1 MPIAAEATVIY
12 RLSRMPS
19 LISCHRPVKFGGKNA
34 AKKRAPRGSPSQRRV
49 QFTSIVPTASARYTT
64 ALKPNAQ
71 RSQARLISG
80 GFLHWRKAKAGGVLR
95 GSPEPSHSVP
105 VVMGLAVFQ
114 GDIGARPQSCFVVI
128 LGLAN
133 RRRPIFFAVNCRQHL
148 GSKTVWRTIVND
160 LTKLQANNPFGK

>member
-80 GFLHWRKAKAGGVLR
+80 GFLHWRKAMAAVGIR
-95 GSPEPSHSVP
+95 GSSEASHAVG
-105 VVMGLAVFQ
+105 VVMRLTVFQ
-114 GDIGARPQSCFVVI
+114 PDIRARRKRGVVFIPGVWHSSPANFV
-128 LGLAN
+128 
-133 RRRPIFFAVNCRQHL
+133 AVNCMQHL
-148 GSKTVWRTIVND
+148 RSKTV
-160 LTKLQANNPFGK
+160 